1 MTSSSGRTSQT
12 INAAGGKAVGEDR
25 TDLLKRVETAKVSE
39 RLLSRKPETTLTEV
53 TTERETTESSHTR
66 PATPAAASL
75 TSRPWRPIL
84 L

>member
-12 INAAGGKAVGEDR
+12 NAAGGKAAGEDR

-53 TTERETTESSHTR
+53 TTERKTTESSHTR

-75 TSRPWRPIL
+75 TSRPWRSIL